1 MLTVMKEEIP
11 IPPEPPV
18 IRQRLMELRE
28 ALLKLHKALLDSER
42 TSYERTF
49 GKITSPYQFLKLV
62 TEDPWFGWLQPV
74 THLVADVDTA
84 LDAKVPLTT
93 AGVEDLIARAR
104 KLLVPSEGGE
114 GFAQHYD
121 EALQRDPDVVFAHAA
136 VAKLLRIQTGG
147 KP

>member
-1 MLTVMKEEIP
+1 MNEEIS
-11 IPPEPPV
+11 IQPEPNGA
-18 IRQRLMELRE
+18 RLRLTTVRE

>member
-1 MLTVMKEEIP
+1 MNETNSTQ
-11 IPPEPPV
+11 PEPDGV
-18 IRQRLMELRE
+18 RSRLTTVRE

-84 LDAKVPLTT
+84 LDAKAPLTT
-93 AGVEDLIARAR
+93 SGVEDLISRAR
-104 KLLVPSEGGE
+104 KLLVPTESGD
-114 GFAQHYD
+114 GFAKHYD

-136 VAKLLRIQTGG
+136 VAQLLRIQTGG

>member
-1 MLTVMKEEIP
+1 VNEQKVIQSE
-11 IPPEPPV
+11 PEGE
-18 IRQRLMELRE
+18 RQRLAEVRE

-74 THLVADVDTA
+74 THLVADVDAA
-84 LDAKVPLTT
+84 LDAKVPLTA
-93 AGVEDLIARAR
+93 AGVEDLFTRAR
-104 KLLVPSEGGE
+104 QLLVPTEGGE

-136 VAKLLRIQTGG
+136 VAKLLRAPTGG
-147 KP
+147 TP